1 MIRVKIK
8 SVSKWNTM
16 IAALVGVLFLAF
28 SFWAN
33 KEFQVLQTTTEKYIS
48 CESAA
53 KNLQDGSD
61 YLTEQVRL
69 YVTTGEQRYLENY
82 FTEANE
88 TRRRENAL
96 EDLKTYFDGT
106 QAFEELQKALNDS
119 QELMHTEYQ
128 AMRLMLEAEEIN
140 EEDWPEEIKRVV
152 LTSEDQQLTSEAKI
166 ALAQQ
171 LVDNDEYQNVRTEII
186 DEVTACMNELIQ
198 MTRNEQ
204 GRATTIFM
212 DMYRKLEVGMLIM
225 IAMMLIMSLIVR
237 KLVVVPLIKC
247 GECIEQGK
255 TFPVMGAVEL
265 QALSDTYNKVFK
277 ENQEAQM
284 LIRHKA
290 EHDPLTDLLNR
301 GSFDKILDLYEKGE
315 APFALIIVDVD
326 SFKTVNDTYGHAEG
340 DGILK
345 KVSGL
350 LRTAFRSIDYVCRIG
365 GDEFAVIMVEMTS
378 DLKYTIQEK
387 IDAVNETLK
396 QSDDDLPKVSLSV
409 GVAFSDRKN
418 PSGTIFEDADKALY
432 VRKSNGKAGCDFYE
446 A

>member
-1 MIRVKIK
+1 MIRVKIRRI
-8 SVSKWNTM
+8 SKWNTI
-16 IAALVGVLFLAF
+16 IAAGVGVLFLII
-28 SFWAN
+28 SFWSN
-33 KEFQVLQTTTEKYIS
+33 KEFQALQEATEKYIL
-48 CESAA
+48 CEKAA
-53 KNLQDGSD
+53 KDLQDGSE

-69 YVTTGEQRYLENY
+69 YAMTGEQRYLDNY
-82 FTEANE
+82 FVEANE
-88 TRRRENAL
+88 TCRREKALDSLKEDFEGTPAFTAL
-96 EDLKTYFDGT
+96 ESAL
-106 QAFEELQKALNDS
+106 ESSQK
-119 QELMHTEYQ
+119 LMDIEYYS
-128 AMRLMLEAEEIN
+128 MGLVLEAQGA
-140 EEDWPEEIKRVV
+140 DRSTWPEELREIEIS
-152 LTSEDQQLTSEAKI
+152 TEDQKLSVRGKEWRAQLLLSGRAYQSALDKI
-166 ALAQQ
+166 NSQ
-171 LVDNDEYQNVRTEII
+171 VTE
-186 DEVTACMNELIQ
+186 CMNDLIET
-198 MTRNEQ
+198 TRNEQ
-204 GRATTIFM
+204 GRASSIFS
-212 DMYRKLEVGMLIM
+212 DMYRKLEVGLLIM
-225 IAMMLIMSLIVR
+225 MVMMLVMSLIVR

-255 TFPVMGAVEL
+255 TFPLMGAVEL
-265 QALSDTYNKVFK
+265 QALADTYNKVFK

-340 DGILK
+340 DEILK